1 MSGKRAKAERRAVT
15 AQAGSVKPGRKVS
28 VEPGQVKA
36 PKRYQ
41 PTTQNRHRR
50 ALWALLA
57 IPLVVGGLYALTALG
72 QGGGGGGSA
81 SQGTSNYPYAIGSPG
96 PGDPAPPL
104 NLPSTTGGTFDLA
117 SYYGKKQVLLYFQE
131 GLTCQPCWDQL
142 KAMQQDLPEFRAL
155 GIGPIV
161 SITTDPVDQ
170 IEQKVRDE
178 GITIPVLGDVGAKYS
193 SSSAWGT
200 NQYQMQM
207 MGERNGHTF
216 ILVGTD
222 GRIRWRADYGGAP
235 KYTMFVPDDT
245 LLADLRQG
253 MKGQA

>member
-1 MSGKRAKAERRAVT
+1 MSAKKAKAARRAAR
-15 AQAGSVKPGRKVS
+15 AQAGGVRTRSKV
-28 VEPGQVKA
+28 VA
-36 PKRYQ
+36 AKRYQ
-41 PTTQNRHRR
+41 PSVQSRFRR
-50 ALWALLA
+50 GVWVLLA
-57 IPLVVGGLYALTALG
+57 LPLVVGGLYALSAFG
-72 QGGGGGGSA
+72 KGGGGGGGA
-81 SQGTSNYPYAIGSPG
+81 SHGGGDYPYAIGSPG

-104 NLPSTTGGTFDLA
+104 TLPSTSGGSFDLA
-117 SYYGKKQVLLYFQE
+117 SYKGKGQVLLYFQE

-142 KAMQQDLPEFRAL
+142 QAIQKDLPKFRAL

-170 IEQKVRDE
+170 IGQKVKDE
-178 GITIPVLGDVGAKYS
+178 GITIPVLGDVGAKFS

-200 NQYQMQM
+200 NRYQMQM

-216 ILVGTD
+216 ILVGKD

-253 MKGQA
+253 MKSQA